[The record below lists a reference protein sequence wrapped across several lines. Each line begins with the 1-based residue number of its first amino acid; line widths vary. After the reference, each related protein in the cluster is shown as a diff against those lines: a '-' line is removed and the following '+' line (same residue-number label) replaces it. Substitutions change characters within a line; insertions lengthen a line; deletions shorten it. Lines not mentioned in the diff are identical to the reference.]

1 MLLELKG
8 QGYSESTLKAMGRK
22 LRGLARNV
30 NLQDPEAVRTY
41 TADQHWSSGHKGNR
55 VNAYDHYLRS
65 QDLSWE
71 KPVYERVDQIQRIP
85 RLEDITKSSVE
96 LLLSMLWPRV

>member
-8 QGYSESTLKAMGRK
+8 QGCSESTLKAMGRK

-41 TADQHWSSGHKGNR
+41 IADQPG
-55 VNAYDHYLRS
+55 V
-65 QDLSWE
+65 
-71 KPVYERVDQIQRIP
+71 
-85 RLEDITKSSVE
+85 
-96 LLLSMLWPRV
+96 